1 MIMEDKI
8 LNGCEY
14 IFNAINNISN
24 FFDFDLYKP
33 EILKALIDIRTII
46 LNSLNDKKIKIN
58 KKQFDINKNFS
69 ISKNL
74 GLKFNYDDYLNTD
87 SVKNSF
93 LNTIENEHN
102 SIFTNDNFENQDF
115 KFEKNLK
122 KNFINEN
129 ENNEKNILTINKNN
143 IIKTSKKKHITK
155 VADLILKINNDDGI
169 YEILIKLFGED
180 LIDKLL
186 SRKDEKFIFKVEEA
200 INNIEEL
207 RKKDLEKEIK
217 NKNIKTRNKKRNN
230 KSDNFIFESN
240 NNLSFINGNN
250 NKTVDNKILYSIK
263 DNNLFNQSLYNQK
276 KNYADRLLLKQGLLK
291 SNFSNPKIK
300 NSNNS
305 GFSFNKSLR
314 LGLKKNKK

>member
-1 MIMEDKI
+1 MIIEVKI
-8 LNGCEY
+8 INGSEY

-186 SRKDEKFIFKVEEA
+186 SRKDENFIFKVEEA

>member
-1 MIMEDKI
+1 M
-8 LNGCEY
+8 
-14 IFNAINNISN
+14 
-24 FFDFDLYKP
+24 
-33 EILKALIDIRTII
+33 
-46 LNSLNDKKIKIN
+46 
-58 KKQFDINKNFS
+58 
-69 ISKNL
+69 
-74 GLKFNYDDYLNTD
+74 
-87 SVKNSF
+87 
-93 LNTIENEHN
+93 
-102 SIFTNDNFENQDF
+102 
-115 KFEKNLK
+115 
-122 KNFINEN
+122 
-129 ENNEKNILTINKNN
+129 INKNN

-186 SRKDEKFIFKVEEA
+186 SRKDEKFISKVVEA
-200 INNIEEL
+200 INNIKEL